1 MRPER
6 KSGEQRGIPGWFRA
20 GIAEAVSSDH
30 HRMRKYRLEKRT
42 IDATAEGQLLQS
54 FAAAADVSGWY
65 PHARRKS
72 GIATDIVLL

>member
-1 MRPER
+1 M
-6 KSGEQRGIPGWFRA
+6 QRATWHPKIFRA
-20 GIAEAVSSDH
+20 SSAEAVSPDNNRIS
-30 HRMRKYRLEKRT
+30 KYGKRT
-42 IDATAEGQLLQS
+42 IDAAAKGQLLQS